1 MTVSAGVL
9 RAPVSSTFYSFLL
22 VFPPGLSSWSFLL
35 VFRLH
40 LIFTDYWLPISAPEF
55 QSLNHSSLSNWAD
68 LNCFSALPEWGP
80 RVLMGP

>member
-9 RAPVSSTFYSFLL
+9 RAPVSS
-22 VFPPGLSSWSFLL
+22 SSWSFLL

-40 LIFTDYWLPISAPEF
+40 FLFTDFWPLIFAPEF
-55 QSLNHSSLSNWAD
+55 QSLNRSSLSNWAY
-68 LNCFSALPEWGP
+68 LNPFSALPEWGA